1 MLSLSL
7 LGKIGSCRKTGMNAY
22 CSGLIIFF
30 ASTSV
35 LFALSLRLFDRLD
48 QRRLEQKQLHKRED

>member
-1 MLSLSL
+1 
-7 LGKIGSCRKTGMNAY
+7 MNAY

-35 LFALSLRLFDRLD
+35 LFALSLRLFDRLE